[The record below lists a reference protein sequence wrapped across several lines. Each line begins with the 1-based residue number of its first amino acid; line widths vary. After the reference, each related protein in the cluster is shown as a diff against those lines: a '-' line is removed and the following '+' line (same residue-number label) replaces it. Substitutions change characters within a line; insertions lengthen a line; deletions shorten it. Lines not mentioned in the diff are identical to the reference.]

1 MIGAFVLWAWTRQL
15 AMDPNLLALTNS
27 PFLPGPRNLS
37 TLLRPALWRRIP
49 ADHPQSSCS
58 STPSSGTSLLS
69 ARSGFNWRTTLT
81 VRAKKGARKVSR
93 SNGELLRWPDR
104 HSDSLASLTLFLI
117 FITEET
123 EYEYSG
129 SDEDDENRSDD
140 RESRYSVWFRCGHL
154 KNCWTLFLCKIT
166 CIRTF
171 DPSWF
176 NLIPTL
182 QKP

>member
-81 VRAKKGARKVSR
+81 VRQKKGRERSVDQMGNCWGDLTVIVTVLHHWPFSSFSSQRRRSTSTAVVMKMMKTEAMTESQGILCDFGVGIWRIAEHCSYAR
-93 SNGELLRWPDR
+93 
-104 HSDSLASLTLFLI
+104 SLA
-117 FITEET
+117 
-123 EYEYSG
+123 
-129 SDEDDENRSDD
+129 
-140 RESRYSVWFRCGHL
+140 
-154 KNCWTLFLCKIT
+154 
-166 CIRTF
+166 
-171 DPSWF
+171 
-176 NLIPTL
+176 
-182 QKP
+182 